1 MDQESNLDEL
11 KLFFPKSLYTLES
24 YALAL
29 AGGELEVNEK
39 SFANALKGALLD
51 ESIVEVQLPDPEQ
64 VFFCRILDYP
74 PSAAAEEDEEG
85 EVPEEVE
92 YEKGSYLDDQNCLI
106 ITPLEPSMGNHL
118 IALNP
123 ERNNPVLLRI
133 ISSNKAIEL
142 ACYFDQR
149 TNIGDMPVLRLT
161 FPFIAKRTKEAREF
175 RAKVPKDM
183 AFQVTIER
191 IKKKP
196 FSTSPLNISC
206 NGMSLLDPM
215 GRHSS
220 LKTGEKIICELKI
233 LNENPVLVDAAVIH
247 VTRLRDTKGVQYCFG
262 IRFIMTKP
270 AVRTSIEK
278 IVALVQRR
286 YLRELSNFEEEFG
299 VLYDKE

>member
-11 KLFFPKSLYTLES
+11 KLFFPKSLYTSES

-29 AGGELEVNEK
+29 AAGELEVDEK
-39 SFANALKGALLD
+39 AFANALKGALLD

-74 PSAAAEEDEEG
+74 PSASAEEDEQA
-85 EVPEEVE
+85 PEEVE
-92 YEKGSYLDDQNCLI
+92 YEKGSYLDDHNCLI

-118 IALNP
+118 IALYP
-123 ERNNPVLLRI
+123 ELNNPVLLRI
-133 ISSNKAIEL
+133 ISANKAIEL

-149 TNIGDMPVLRLT
+149 TNIGDMPVLQLT

-175 RAKVPKDM
+175 RAKVPKAM
-183 AFQVTIER
+183 SFQVTIER

-220 LKTGEKIICELKI
+220 LQTGEMIICELK
-233 LNENPVLVDAAVIH
+233 LPGENPVLVDAAVIH
-247 VTRLRDTKGVQYCFG
+247 VSRLRDTKGIQYCFG
-262 IRFIMTKP
+262 IRFITTKP
-270 AVRTSIEK
+270 AVKTSIEK

-299 VLYDKE
+299 VLYDKEE

>member
-1 MDQESNLDEL
+1 MDQDSNLNEL
-11 KLFFPKSLYTLES
+11 NLFFPKSAYTSES

-29 AGGELEVNEK
+29 AGGELEVDEK
-39 SFANALKGALLD
+39 SFANTLKGALLD
-51 ESIVEVQLPDPEQ
+51 EGIVEVQLPDPEQ

-74 PSAAAEEDEEG
+74 PSAAEEYEDEQPLEEG
-85 EVPEEVE
+85 E
-92 YEKGSYLDDQNCLI
+92 YEKGSYLDNHNSLI

-118 IALNP
+118 IALYP
-123 ERNNPVLLRI
+123 EHNNPVLLRI

-142 ACYFDQR
+142 ACYFDGR
-149 TNIGDMPVLRLT
+149 TTIGDMPVLRLT

-183 AFQVTIER
+183 SFQVTIER

-196 FSTSPLNISC
+196 FSTTPLNISC

-215 GRHSS
+215 GRHSN
-220 LKTGEKIICELKI
+220 LKAGEKIICELK
-233 LNENPVLVDAAVIH
+233 LPRENAVLVDATVIH
-247 VTRLRDTKGVQYCFG
+247 VTRLRDTKGIQYCFG
-262 IRFIMTKP
+262 VRFMMTKP
-270 AVRTSIEK
+270 AVKTSIEK